1 MSDSTARSVN
11 PPKQR
16 RSQETLDH
24 LLRATRELLETTAFE
39 DLTVQKITSRAG
51 CSVGNF
57 YARFKNKEAI
67 LLRLLD
73 MHYAEIE
80 RDLNTKFGFEDWE
93 GVPLKRRVDAVVDFL
108 MAIAERQPGLIRTLV
123 VRNNQ
128 RPDSI
133 PASIRAAA
141 RRMLDRLYDFLLERR
156 AEMSHPAER
165 AALEVGLLMVVT
177 AIRERIVLAAGTHGA
192 TLSVSNEVF
201 AEELKQALLA
211 YLTTTRR

>member
-1 MSDSTARSVN
+1 MSESTAQSVN
-11 PPKQR
+11 TPKQR

-24 LLRATRELLETTAFE
+24 LLQATRELLETTTFE
-39 DLTVQKITSRAG
+39 NLSVQMITSRAG

-57 YARFKNKEAI
+57 YARFKNKDAI
-67 LLRLLD
+67 LPCLLD

-80 RDLNTKFGFEDWE
+80 REMDTTFGLVAWD
-93 GVPLKRRVDAVVDFL
+93 GVPLNRRVDAVVDFL
-108 MAIAERQPGLIRTLV
+108 MAIAQRQPGLIRTLV

-141 RRMLDRLYDFLLERR
+141 RRMLGGVYVFLLERR
-156 AEMSHPAER
+156 EEMSHPDEQT
-165 AALEVGLLMVVT
+165 ALEVGLLMVVT

-192 TLSVSNEVF
+192 TLSFSNEVF